1 MYTEIVRLLSAGALD
16 DDAVRE
22 KAAEVDAAVT
32 DPEDWLLDYDPE
44 EIRQLVVE
52 MTLGE
57 FFLIGDKID
66 ELHEL
71 ISDEFAEPLPP
82 FPYREDQ
89 EKVRSKDYFA
99 WLDAQLLARPT
110 AWEVVSWHNG
120 LDDNLHVVIVR
131 RSDTDRLLALA
142 GTMGLRVER
151 ATAI

>member
-1 MYTEIVRLLSAGALD
+1 MYTEIVRLLSGGSLGD
-16 DDAVRE
+16 EAVRE
-22 KAAEVDAAVT
+22 KAAELDAAVT
-32 DPEDWLLDYDPE
+32 DPEEWLLDYEPD
-44 EIRQLVVE
+44 EIRHLVVE

-71 ISDEFAEPLPP
+71 ISDEFAESLPP
-82 FPYREDQ
+82 FPYREDK
-89 EKVRSKDYFA
+89 EKVLVKDYFA
-99 WLDAQLLARPT
+99 WLDAELLARPT
-110 AWEVVSWHNG
+110 AWEVLSWHNG

>member
-1 MYTEIVRLLSAGALD
+1 M
-16 DDAVRE
+16 
-22 KAAEVDAAVT
+22 
-32 DPEDWLLDYDPE
+32 
-44 EIRQLVVE
+44 
-52 MTLGE
+52 
-57 FFLIGDKID
+57 
-66 ELHEL
+66 
-71 ISDEFAEPLPP
+71 
-82 FPYREDQ
+82 
-89 EKVRSKDYFA
+89 RSKDYFA